1 MNFNCSNSIIN
12 MSFKDIR
19 GQDKPVSILKNYMQ
33 HPDFTG
39 GFLFTGPEGVGK
51 RLVAKTFAKALNC
64 LQGASGEAGAETD
77 SCDSCASCLKIEKN
91 EHPDVHIIETEGQDI
106 KIESIRQL
114 KRDISLKP
122 YEGRRKVFIIDNA
135 HNLNSESSNALL
147 KILEE
152 PPRISVIILITD
164 KPAKLF
170 KTIISRCRT
179 IKFPAFERGKLQKIL
194 NKDYSIAEA
203 ASHFLAYF
211 SEGRLGS
218 AVRLNSQDILKEK
231 NRVIDSFVFSRKP
244 SLDFNAQDKKELSSQ
259 LNILASWFRDIY
271 IIKIG
276 VAHSE
281 IINLDRKEELLRIMP
296 KFSFSELNEILE
308 GISASLL
315 RLEQNINTKLV
326 LYNLG
331 AIIWRS

>member
-1 MNFNCSNSIIN
+1 
-12 MSFKDIR
+12 MSFKDIK
-19 GQDKPVSILKNYMQ
+19 GQDKPIGILKSYMR

-51 RLVAKTFAKALNC
+51 RLVAKTFAKASNC
-64 LQGASGEAGAETD
+64 LQAVSDEAGAETD

-114 KRDISLKP
+114 KREISLKP

-152 PPRISVIILITD
+152 PPRMSVIILITD

-179 IKFPAFERGKLQKIL
+179 IKFSAFERGKLQKIL
-194 NKDYSIAEA
+194 NKDYSIGEA
-203 ASHFLAYF
+203 VSHFLAYF

-218 AVRLNSQDILKEK
+218 AVRLSSQDILKEK
-231 NRVIDSFVFSRKP
+231 NRVIDSFVFSRRP
-244 SLDFNAQDKKELSSQ
+244 GLDFNAQDKKELSGQ

-308 GISASLL
+308 GISISLL
-315 RLEQNINTKLV
+315 RLDQNINTKLV

-331 AIIWRS
+331 ALIWRS